1 MTIYL
6 NYSIRYCSYIYDCC
20 IERPSR
26 YCLLITFELDSML
39 VLYRILINK
48 IIYNEERQFVLIIQD

>member
-1 MTIYL
+1 
-6 NYSIRYCSYIYDCC
+6 
-20 IERPSR
+20 
-26 YCLLITFELDSML
+26 ML